1 MTENR
6 HKKQKRKRNSRVV
19 RQKRRKRLL
28 MCGLV
33 LAAACLVV
41 GITYAVLYHYVSG
54 FPEDKI
60 CDNIYIGDCDV
71 SGMTRVE
78 AKEALT
84 ERLEQDKLLTVT
96 LKVGEKHTVA
106 TLEEL
111 GIQCQKIDQCTKDAV
126 EYGKT
131 GSVWVRSRKIGRL
144 KKEKKVFSCKLSLDQ
159 EQAAQVLEQR
169 AVPLTTHAVDAKIQ
183 KQGDGFQITEEKEG
197 ETIDAEASVS
207 KIEKKLNG
215 EWDHEEFSVNLA
227 LKKEAPS
234 IVKEDLESIQ
244 DELGTFSTDAGGGE
258 RWQNLKTGVT
268 LIDGTVLMPGEK
280 LSVHDKTAPYDG
292 EHGYVE
298 AGSYENGQVV
308 NSFGGGI
315 CQVSTTLYNAVLYAE
330 LEVVERYPHSM
341 LVAYVEP
348 SRDAAIAGDYLDF
361 VFQNN
366 YDTPIYI
373 AGEIDANN
381 QLRFSIYGKET
392 RDPGRS
398 VEFESETLKTEEY
411 GVVYKEN
418 PEAALGS
425 MKYSGSPHNGKTAQ
439 LWKVEYQNG
448 EEVSREVINYS
459 TYEKSDQ
466 IVEVGTASDDAMASA
481 MVREAIG
488 TQEPD
493 KIQAAI
499 YQASQV
505 PVEQ

>member
-1 MTENR
+1 M
-6 HKKQKRKRNSRVV
+6 
-19 RQKRRKRLL
+19 
-28 MCGLV
+28 
-33 LAAACLVV
+33 
-41 GITYAVLYHYVSG
+41 
-54 FPEDKI
+54 
-60 CDNIYIGDCDV
+60 
-71 SGMTRVE
+71 
-78 AKEALT
+78 
-84 ERLEQDKLLTVT
+84 
-96 LKVGEKHTVA
+96 
-106 TLEEL
+106 
-111 GIQCQKIDQCTKDAV
+111 
-126 EYGKT
+126 
-131 GSVWVRSRKIGRL
+131 
-144 KKEKKVFSCKLSLDQ
+144 
-159 EQAAQVLEQR
+159 
-169 AVPLTTHAVDAKIQ
+169 
-183 KQGDGFQITEEKEG
+183 
-197 ETIDAEASVS
+197 
-207 KIEKKLNG
+207 
-215 EWDHEEFSVNLA
+215 
-227 LKKEAPS
+227 
-234 IVKEDLESIQ
+234 
-244 DELGTFSTDAGGGE
+244 
-258 RWQNLKTGVT
+258 
-268 LIDGTVLMPGEK
+268 
-280 LSVHDKTAPYDG
+280 
-292 EHGYVE
+292 E

-418 PEAALGS
+418 PEAPLGS

-448 EEVSREVINYS
+448 EEVNREVINYS

-466 IVEVGTASDDAMASA
+466 IIEVGTASDDAAASE
-481 MVREAIG
+481 MVRSAIS
-488 TQEPD
+488 TQDPD
-493 KIQAAI
+493 QINAAI